1 MPLHRLLFDKLNKIY
16 EPSATIDDVF
26 KGHDITFVTNEN
38 GEPVM
43 LFIGKRRPD
52 GVIIGERYKRT
63 IKRASGDAQAAASH
77 WDLKGKSHM

>member
-1 MPLHRLLFDKLNKIY
+1 MPLHCQLTDKLSKIF
-16 EPSATIDDVF
+16 EPSTTINDVF

-38 GEPVM
+38 GEPVT

-63 IKRASGDAQAAASH
+63 IKRAPGSTQVTGSH
-77 WDLKGKSHM
+77 WDLKGKSHI

>member
-1 MPLHRLLFDKLNKIY
+1 MPLHRQLADKLSKLY
-16 EPSATIDDVF
+16 EPSTTIDDVF

-38 GEPVM
+38 GEPVT

-63 IKRASGDAQAAASH
+63 IKRAPGSLQVTGGH
-77 WDLKGKSHM
+77 WDLKGKSHI